1 MKTSRMASAV
11 LAAVLAAAGATAC
24 RGACINY
31 DKKKIPPYTLEDPL
45 TFVDGTK
52 VRIPQDWDKRRAEI
66 LEIFQRE
73 MYGRMPP
80 APEAVV
86 VEEGK
91 DAVAFGGY
99 AFRRQIKM
107 WFKKDK
113 SGPMV
118 EWTLWRPRYAETPS
132 PVILFLNYHG
142 AYSYSPDKGIPP
154 PRGWTRDSV
163 EYKISGN
170 KFTESTRNIHSNPED
185 RYFMPVQAILAR
197 GYAILTACYCDVS
210 PDPGGKNLQ
219 DTLAYTGVFELW
231 GKRDKSRKDN
241 TTALGAWAWALSRG
255 MDYIERNEKLDPK
268 RVVLTGCS
276 RLAKAAFIAGAFD
289 TRFPFTAPVQT
300 GGGGVP
306 LQKHYFGEN
315 AETMNNMFRHWYCEN
330 YRKYSRNEKALKF
343 DQHLFASA
351 IAPRALLVC
360 SFTENWFDPEG
371 EYLALKAASPVWE
384 AFGLPG
390 LPGKGFP
397 ECFSTSEIGERLGF
411 VCRKEAHGIAACDF
425 KWMLDMA
432 DRLWKIRADADG
444 SKAKR

>member
-1 MKTSRMASAV
+1 MQIGKGWFRAAVAAAVVVGAAANASAR
-11 LAAVLAAAGATAC
+11 LPAV
-24 RGACINY
+24 NY
-31 DKKKIPPYTLEDPL
+31 DKRKIPAYTLEDPL
-45 TFVDGTK
+45 AFVDGTK
-52 VRIPQDWDKRRAEI
+52 VRIPQDWDRRRAEI

-86 VEEGK
+86 TECGK
-91 DAVAFGGY
+91 EAVSFGGY
-99 AFRRQIKM
+99 ALRRQIKM

-113 SGPMV
+113 TGPMV
-118 EWTLWRPRYAETPS
+118 EWTLWRPRYAKKPTP
-132 PVILFLNYHG
+132 VVLFLNYHG
-142 AYSYSPDKGIPP
+142 ASSYSPDKGIPLP
-154 PRGWTRDSV
+154 HGWTRNNA

-170 KFTESTRNIHSNPED
+170 KFTEATRNIHSNPED
-185 RYFMPVQAILAR
+185 RYFMPVHAILAR
-197 GYAILTACYCDVS
+197 GYSILTACYCDVS
-210 PDPGGKNLQ
+210 PDPTEAKLQ
-219 DTLAYTGVFELW
+219 DTLAYTGIFELW
-231 GKRDKSRKDN
+231 GKRDNSRKDN

-255 MDYIERNEKLDPK
+255 MDYIEKDADLDQK

-289 TRFPFTAPVQT
+289 TRFPFTVPVQT

-315 AETMNNMFRHWYCEN
+315 AATMNYTFRHWYCEN
-330 YRKYSRNEKALKF
+330 YRKYAKNEKSLKF

-360 SFTENWFDPEG
+360 SFTSDWFDPEG

-397 ECFSTSEIGERLGF
+397 EYFSTSEIGERLGF
-411 VCRKEAHGIAACDF
+411 VCRKEAHGIATCDF

-432 DRLWKIRADADG
+432 DKLW
-444 SKAKR
+444 AKDSGK

>member
-1 MKTSRMASAV
+1 MKISRTLFAA
-11 LAAVLAAAGATAC
+11 LAAVFAGT
-24 RGACINY
+24 GAYTCHGARINY
-31 DKKKIPPYTLEDPL
+31 DKNKIPPYTLEDPL
-45 TFVDGTK
+45 VFEDGTK
-52 VRIPQDWDKRRAEI
+52 VRIPQDWEKRRAEI

-91 DAVAFGGY
+91 EAVAFGGY
-99 AFRRQIKM
+99 ALRRQIKM

-113 SGPMV
+113 TGPMV
-118 EWTLWRPRYAETPS
+118 EWTLWRPRYGKTPA
-132 PVILFLNYHG
+132 PVLLFLNYHG

-154 PRGWTRDSV
+154 PRGWTRNSA
-163 EYKISGN
+163 EYKISGHR
-170 KFTESTRNIHSNPED
+170 FTEATRNIHSNPED
-185 RYFMPVQAILAR
+185 RYFMPIHAILAR

-210 PDPGGKNLQ
+210 PDPADAKKQ
-219 DTLAYTGVFELW
+219 DTLAYTGVFDLW
-231 GKRDKSRKDN
+231 GARDPERKDD

-255 MDYIERNEKLDPK
+255 MDYIERNGKLDKK

-289 TRFPFTAPVQT
+289 TRFPLTVPVQT

-306 LQKHYFGEN
+306 LQKHFYGEN
-315 AETMNNMFRHWYCEN
+315 AATMNAMFRHWYCGN
-330 YRKYSRNEKALKF
+330 YRKYANNEKSLGF
-343 DQHLFASA
+343 DQHLLAAA

-360 SFTENWFDPEG
+360 SFTEKWFDPEG
-371 EYLALKAASPVWE
+371 EYLAVKAASPVWE

-390 LPGKGFP
+390 LPSGGMP
-397 ECFSTSEIGERLGF
+397 ACFDTSAIGERLGW
-411 VCRKEAHGIAACDF
+411 VCRREAHGISACDF

-432 DRLWKIRADADG
+432 DNLWENCK
-444 SKAKR
+444 